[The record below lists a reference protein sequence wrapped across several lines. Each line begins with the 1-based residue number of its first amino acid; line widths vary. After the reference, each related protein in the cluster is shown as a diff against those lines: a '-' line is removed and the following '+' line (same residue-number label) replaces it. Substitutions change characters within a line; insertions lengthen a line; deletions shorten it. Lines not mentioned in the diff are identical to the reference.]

1 MSPTSTPPPLPTPNY
16 TILFYIIPI
25 YATATPNSRSFVI
38 VLTLKLFCIVLPYLY
53 VVIEV
58 LCGHFTIKKYYYY
71 NMERCVGLEGILQEE
86 S

>member
-1 MSPTSTPPPLPTPNY
+1 MSPPSTPPPL
-16 TILFYIIPI
+16 LFYIILI
-25 YATATPNSRSFVI
+25 YAIATPNSQSFII

-58 LCGHFTIKKYYYY
+58 LCGHLTIKRYYYY
-71 NMERCVGLEGILQEE
+71 NMERFIGLERILQEE